1 MGTALAQTY
10 AATTYSANGLPVTLT
25 DAKGNR
31 TTYEYDGHDRRV
43 TLRYPHPTTA
53 NTSSTTDYEQYG
65 FDAAG
70 NLTSHRKRSG
80 DTVTLA
86 YDNLNRLLNRSYP
99 TVADNV
105 AFAYDLLGR
114 RTQASFADASHTVAY
129 VWDAAGR
136 LTSTTAGG
144 KTLAYQYD
152 AAGNRTRLT
161 WPETSFYVTTTYD
174 ALNRPSAIQELG
186 TTNLATYAWDDL
198 SRRTTVT
205 LGNGTTTSYGYSTQ
219 GALAS
224 LSHNL
229 AGTAQDQTDSYTR
242 NQAQEI
248 TAHNWTNDLYQ
259 WVGAANGT
267 QSYTANGLNQYT
279 TAAGATL
286 THDAKG
292 NLTGDGTW
300 TYTFDADNKLKT
312 AAKTGYSASL
322 AYDPEGRMRRTVLA
336 GITTDLVYDGV
347 DLVAEYDGAGTL
359 VRRYVHGPGIDEPL
373 VWYEGSTTTAKSW
386 LYADHLGS
394 IIGTANSAGT
404 STAIHSYGPFGEPNV
419 TTGVR
424 FRYTGQ
430 QYLGGLN
437 LYYYKARFYSPALG
451 RFLQTDPIG
460 YAAGTNLYAYVR
472 NNPVNAIDPS
482 GLVDI
487 LIPGTD
493 ISGKRD
499 NNWFQAGSSF
509 AGAVRNITNDPVQR
523 AFGWS
528 GGNSDGAR
536 QEAATELAG
545 IVNGYL
551 AAGEPVRI
559 FAHSH
564 GGNVAAIAS
573 HQFNGAVDLVVTMG
587 TPVLDQYGFDMSKVG
602 AGVALSS
609 GNDSTQTN
617 GGGSRWLPGIGEF
630 GPAGRLRPEQG
641 FQNIVTNGYDG
652 HSAYW
657 QNPGFTATLVDMA
670 RSGND
675 GASSLGGQSL
685 PVFSK

>member
-1 MGTALAQTY
+1 MRVTEALPAAQGGNRVTETVYNADGSVHQVKRAVGTALTQTY
-10 AATTYSANGLPVTLT
+10 ATTTYSANGLPVTLT

-31 TTYEYDGHDRRV
+31 ITYEYDGHDRRV
-43 TLRYPHPTTA
+43 KLRYPHPTTVG
-53 NTSSTTDYEQYG
+53 TSSTTDYEQFTYNAVG
-65 FDAAG
+65 S
-70 NLTSHRKRSG
+70 LTSHRKRSG
-80 DTVTLA
+80 ETITLA
-86 YDNLNRLLNRSYP
+86 YDNLHRLTSRSYP

-136 LTSTTAGG
+136 LTSTAAGG

-152 AAGNRTRLT
+152 PAGNRTRLT

-174 ALNRPSAIQELG
+174 ALNRPSAIKELG
-186 TTNLATYAWDDL
+186 TTNLATYAYDDL

-224 LSHNL
+224 LAHNL
-229 AGTAQDQTDSYTR
+229 TGTAQDQTTTSTR
-242 NQAQEI
+242 NQVQEI
-248 TAHNWTNDLYQ
+248 VGQSWTNDLYQ
-259 WVGAANGT
+259 WTGYANGT

-292 NLTGDGTW
+292 NLTGDGVW
-300 TYTFDADNKLKT
+300 TYAFDADNKLKSAT
-312 AAKTGYSASL
+312 KTGYAATL
-322 AYDPEGRMRRTVLA
+322 AYDAEGRLRRTTLA
-336 GITTDLVYDGV
+336 GAITDLAYDGV

-359 VRRYVHGPGIDEPL
+359 LRRYVHGPGVDEPL

-460 YAAGTNLYAYVR
+460 TADDLNLYAYVG
-472 NNPVNAIDPS
+472 NNPVNFSDD
-482 GLVDI
+482 GVD
-487 LIPGTD
+487 
-493 ISGKRD
+493 R
-499 NNWFQAGSSF
+499 
-509 AGAVRNITNDPVQR
+509 
-523 AFGWS
+523 
-528 GGNSDGAR
+528 
-536 QEAATELAG
+536 
-545 IVNGYL
+545 
-551 AAGEPVRI
+551 
-559 FAHSH
+559 
-564 GGNVAAIAS
+564 
-573 HQFNGAVDLVVTMG
+573 
-587 TPVLDQYGFDMSKVG
+587 
-602 AGVALSS
+602 
-609 GNDSTQTN
+609 
-617 GGGSRWLPGIGEF
+617 
-630 GPAGRLRPEQG
+630 GRGRHA
-641 FQNIVTNGYDG
+641 D
-652 HSAYW
+652 
-657 QNPGFTATLVDMA
+657 
-670 RSGND
+670 R
-675 GASSLGGQSL
+675 
-685 PVFSK
+685 